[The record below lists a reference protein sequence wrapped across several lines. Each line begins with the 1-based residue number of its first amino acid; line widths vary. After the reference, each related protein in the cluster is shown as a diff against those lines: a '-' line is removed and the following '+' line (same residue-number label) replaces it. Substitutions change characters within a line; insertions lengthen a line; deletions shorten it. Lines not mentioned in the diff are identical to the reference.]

1 MIERLETEI
10 VKLREERE
18 RDEIIIREQREQLQ
32 FGAGNSMVR
41 RPNTYSR
48 VYY

>member
-1 MIERLETEI
+1 

-32 FGAGNSMVR
+32 FGGGSSMVR